1 MRMRISTAHT
11 DFESHFHT
19 LDSLAV
25 SEIESTTTFVL
36 KIKIRKL
43 YSKAIF
49 DELAEAIDVIAE
61 STQKQ

>member
-1 MRMRISTAHT
+1 MRMRISSIYT
-11 DFESHFHT
+11 DLESHFHA
-19 LDSLAV
+19 LDSLSV
-25 SEIESTTTFVL
+25 IEISLTATVDL
-36 KIKIRKL
+36 KVRMRKL